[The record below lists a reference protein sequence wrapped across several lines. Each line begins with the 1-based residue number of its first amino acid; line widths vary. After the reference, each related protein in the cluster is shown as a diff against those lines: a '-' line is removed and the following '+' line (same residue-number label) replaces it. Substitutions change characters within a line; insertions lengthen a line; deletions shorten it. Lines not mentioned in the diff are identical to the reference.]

1 SGGFLGA
8 FVGRLLPAELT
19 GGSGGSLCEIF
30 GMVGLFASCFRFPL
44 TPVVIVLEI
53 TGTESYN
60 LILPVAL
67 SSFTALAV
75 SNHLF
80 PPLLEQLL
88 EQDGID
94 LEAVAELAETADD
107 EEFSQKASVELS
119 DSQREEE
126 DRPKRVD
133 SVASVLHSATQTA
146 LGKLEMHLERSM
158 LEVSSV
164 DHTRRIS
171 LSSSRSPSSRRQS
184 LGASFASAKNGLR
197 RLSLRSE
204 SSTPRH
210 EPASGRRASGP
221 AHSGPSWRRR
231 RSSGRKGALS
241 ASLAEMALAR
251 EALEARAAHD
261 ATPEDPKDPVAQYF
275 SC

>member
-1 SGGFLGA
+1 IPPNGHD
-8 FVGRLLPAELT
+8 
-19 GGSGGSLCEIF
+19 
-30 GMVGLFASCFRFPL
+30 CFL
-44 TPVVIVLEI
+44 TPTTRFSLH
-53 TGTESYN
+53 
-60 LILPVAL
+60 
-67 SSFTALAV
+67 FV
-75 SNHLF
+75 SHT
-80 PPLLEQLL
+80 QWH
-88 EQDGID
+88 GHKSH
-94 LEAVAELAETADD
+94 ARTADD

-184 LGASFASAKNGLR
+184 L
-197 RLSLRSE
+197 
-204 SSTPRH
+204 H